1 MQPGNVN
8 SAAREFC
15 PIRVSACPF
24 PSTHLG
30 ASASTTIAAPDDDGQ
45 EGDGE
50 DEDDDSPYL

>member
-8 SAAREFC
+8 SAALEFC
-15 PIRVSACPF
+15 PIGVSACPF

-45 EGDGE
+45 EGE